1 MSDSHNKGMDTVV
14 VLVDFLYND
23 FDDPVA
29 VHDIIWS
36 DGPSSESKN
45 KFMVK
50 FLQSLS
56 QKHKKHFSWK
66 NFTTS
71 HGIEVVDE
79 TGGKAKA
86 SLFKIC

>member
-1 MSDSHNKGMDTVV
+1 MDTVV

-56 QKHKKHFSWK
+56 QRYKKPFSWK
-66 NFTTS
+66 YFTTS
-71 HGIEVVDE
+71 HGIELIDE
-79 TGGKAKA
+79 IGGKAKA
-86 SLFKIC
+86 RLCKSC

>member
-1 MSDSHNKGMDTVV
+1 MDTVV

-29 VHDIIWS
+29 IHDIIWS

-56 QKHKKHFSWK
+56 QRYKKTFFMEILYYKPWDR
-66 NFTTS
+66 TY
-71 HGIEVVDE
+71 
-79 TGGKAKA
+79 
-86 SLFKIC
+86 